1 MKVIFEDNGRLMA
14 VDEGIYEN
22 DFELIFK
29 KCTII
34 KLNEKT
40 HIPSQT
46 IDSQF
51 NHVPYWTDP
60 TREYTSA
67 EINEMLETFEIVVV

>member
-40 HIPSQT
+40 HIPS
-46 IDSQF
+46 
-51 NHVPYWTDP
+51 
-60 TREYTSA
+60 
-67 EINEMLETFEIVVV
+67 